1 MGYNPL
7 TGVNTPDIY
16 TGTGFGQAGSNNNP
30 VTPFGQAGSA
40 PRAKYSSR
48 KNQTKAYKPNGVV
61 FQGPANTRTSSN
73 FTYGAGNP
81 VTKNPKANEYR
92 AGERGQGKM
101 KATKSTF
108 TYSAPSA
115 SKSKSKAA
123 KKDTSFAKSGVSG
136 VLKSPEAK
144 KFRNTFAKKG
154 LIQALRG
161 K

>member
-7 TGVNTPDIY
+7 TGTYTPDTY

-40 PRAKYSSR
+40 PRAKYNSR
-48 KNQTKAYKPNGVV
+48 KNQTKAYKPTGVV
-61 FQGPANTRTSSN
+61 FQGPASTRTSSN

-81 VTKNPKANEYR
+81 VTKNPKTNEYR

-108 TYSAPSA
+108 TYSAPST
-115 SKSKSKAA
+115 SKPKAA
-123 KKDTSFAKSGVSG
+123 KKDTSFAKSGVAG

-144 KFRNTFAKKG
+144 KFRKAFAKKG
-154 LIQALRG
+154 LIPALRG